1 MEVEYLN
8 DTLVYL
14 VIWLFGELHCV
25 FTKLLVI
32 VSVYR
37 RATLR
42 KTTRP
47 GWIILH
53 RWLVYFILEGQ
64 PFRSGPALE
73 YYWAYDVCYMM

>member
-8 DTLVYL
+8 DILVYL
-14 VIWLFGELHCV
+14 VTWLFGGLHHIP
-25 FTKLLVI
+25 TKLPVI

-47 GWIILH
+47 GWITLH

-64 PFRSGPALE
+64 PFRSGPASE
-73 YYWAYDVCYMM
+73 YYWACDVCYII